1 MIRHKFNHL
10 KYTETLSKHLH
21 LQKNP
26 WVFLVPT
33 TSHCWLPIQPSPVFF
48 SKLPTSKT
56 SSAAMPLTSK
66 EGIASKGGAATGI
79 TGIILKARKSCKI
92 STCFFPP
99 QIPWSSDRRTREWSC
114 HGSWAQMKRLTAVH
128 CEKCKK
134 TNGTKN
140 TQFYASFW
148 GLEKPTHI
156 FGCCSRWRETFIFN
170 ILIIKNWW
178 SFGKVEETVLCISFN
193 GTPFNSIHPD
203 CLQKKDCTSTSPR
216 LYRSLLALI
225 PKALG
230 WIL

>member
-33 TSHCWLPIQPSPVFF
+33 TSHCWLPI
-48 SKLPTSKT
+48 PTSKT

-114 HGSWAQMKRLTAVH
+114 HGSWAQMKRLTAVN
-128 CEKCKK
+128 CEKCRKK
-134 TNGTKN
+134 NGTKN
-140 TQFYASFW
+140 TQFYTSFL

-156 FGCCSRWRETFIFN
+156 FCCCSCWRETFIFN
-170 ILIIKNWW
+170 IFIIKNWW
-178 SFGKVEETVLCISFN
+178 SFGMVEDGFLYLIQWNSFQ
-193 GTPFNSIHPD
+193 FNPSW
-203 CLQKKDCTSTSPR
+203 LSAEEG
-216 LYRSLLALI
+216 LYLNFTQALPKLALI
-225 PKALG
+225 PNALG